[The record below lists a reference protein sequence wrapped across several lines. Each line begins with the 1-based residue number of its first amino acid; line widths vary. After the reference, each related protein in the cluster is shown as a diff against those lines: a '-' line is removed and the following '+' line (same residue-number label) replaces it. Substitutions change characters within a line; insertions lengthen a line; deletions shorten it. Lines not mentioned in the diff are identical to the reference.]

1 MGSNE
6 TILCGDISLSNAENK
21 PLVQTFGKRGLP
33 IMLMLFFALALFM
46 AGLFR
51 PFTEVTKLW
60 IFENRVS
67 VYDGLIIL
75 MKSRE
80 YFLFTILLVFTVIFP
95 FVKILSLL
103 TLSLKSGLSRQ
114 RTVQLYSFV
123 SHLGK
128 WSMLDVFVIAIL
140 VLLLKSGGVAAI
152 KIQDGFLL
160 FFTSV
165 MLTQLASL
173 WIGVIAHRNLEGN

>member
-1 MGSNE
+1 MTS
-6 TILCGDISLSNAENK
+6 TENK
-21 PLVQTFGKRGLP
+21 PLYQTFGKRGLP
-33 IMLMLFFALALFM
+33 IILMLFFALALFV

-60 IFENRVS
+60 IFENKVS

-103 TLSLKSGLSRQ
+103 TLSLKGGLSRQ
-114 RTVQLYSFV
+114 RIIQLYGFV

-140 VLLLKSGGVAAI
+140 VLLLKSGGVASI
-152 KIQDGFLL
+152 RIQDGFLL
-160 FFTSV
+160 FFSSV

-173 WIGVIAHRNLEGN
+173 WIGLIAHHNVEAK

>member
-1 MGSNE
+1 MNKSAGS
-6 TILCGDISLSNAENK
+6 K

-46 AGLFR
+46 AGIFR

-60 IFENRVS
+60 LFENKVS
-67 VYDGLIIL
+67 VYDGLIIF

-103 TLSLKSGLSRQ
+103 TLSLKSGLSGKRV
-114 RTVQLYSFV
+114 VQLYGFV

-128 WSMLDVFVIAIL
+128 WSMLDVFVVTIL
-140 VLLLKSGGVAAI
+140 VLLLKSGGVASI
-152 KIQDGFLL
+152 KIQDGFFL
-160 FFTSV
+160 FFASV

-173 WIGVIAHRNLEGN
+173 WIGLIAHHAVESN